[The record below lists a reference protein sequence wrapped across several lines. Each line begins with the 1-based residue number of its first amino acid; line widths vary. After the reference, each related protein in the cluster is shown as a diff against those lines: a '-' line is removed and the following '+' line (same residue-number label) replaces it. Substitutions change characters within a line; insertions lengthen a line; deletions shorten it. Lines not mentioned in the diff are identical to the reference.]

1 MLSPSLTIC
10 LRKIFLNWIRFLGN
24 TFSFVLSHQKLNPL
38 CSLLFENLRKF
49 ITWNSNV
56 YHVILP
62 NDPITFDKYKH
73 VSTLDFF
80 LLDRV
85 IIAFSRFVYA
95 YQYFLSLIRV
105 NGKQNK
111 GFFPKDKRCLL
122 RKKRCDLSQPQRQ
135 RQHIVCNFFSFEARD
150 WCMCAF
156 VRVVC
161 CVVKIVQ

>member
-1 MLSPSLTIC
+1 MLSPSLTMC
-10 LRKIFLNWIRFLGN
+10 PRKIFLNWVRFLGN
-24 TFSFVLSHQKLNPL
+24 TLSFVLSHQKLNPL

-122 RKKRCDLSQPQRQ
+122 SKKRCDLSQPQRQ
-135 RQHIVCNFFSFEARD
+135 RQHIVCNFFLFWSARLVHV
-150 WCMCAF
+150 CVCACG
-156 VRVVC
+156 VLC
-161 CVVKIVQ
+161 C

>member
-1 MLSPSLTIC
+1 MLSPLTMC
-10 LRKIFLNWIRFLGN
+10 PRKIFLNWVRFLGN
-24 TFSFVLSHQKLNPL
+24 TLSFVLSHQKLNPL

-73 VSTLDFF
+73 VSTLVFFF

-85 IIAFSRFVYA
+85 DIAFSRFVYA
-95 YQYFLSLIRV
+95 YNYFLSLIRV

-122 RKKRCDLSQPQRQ
+122 SKKRCDLSQPQRQ
-135 RQHIVCNFFSFEARD
+135 RQHIVCYFFSFEARD

>member
-1 MLSPSLTIC
+1 MQI
-10 LRKIFLNWIRFLGN
+10 KD
-24 TFSFVLSHQKLNPL
+24 
-38 CSLLFENLRKF
+38 
-49 ITWNSNV
+49 SNV

-73 VSTLDFF
+73 VSALDFF

-111 GFFPKDKRCLL
+111 GFSPKDKRCFVSSGTSLTVVISF
-122 RKKRCDLSQPQRQ
+122 LSYKAPFIFRGKPLVL
-135 RQHIVCNFFSFEARD
+135 IVGENHMINVGVSRD
-150 WCMCAF
+150 KLAQIF
-156 VRVVC
+156 
-161 CVVKIVQ
+161 K